1 MPERASNQPGPQHFC
16 LILNNNSVNSSSCL
30 QYTHQAWIDAR
41 PLIQDLP
48 SLLKII
54 QTGSAS
60 RQVVP
65 LRLLSGG
72 LPVHGRRQTVCIFA
86 ILTLKYNAWHTHTH
100 THSKPAVPLYQ
111 RVATAFWSAL
121 NLNIAHKPPACFFP
135 SHCNPSWNLKPFF
148 QRLVTKRH

>member
-1 MPERASNQPGPQHFC
+1 MAQMSKYWLSVVKLIIEKTECARESLKPTGPQHFC

-100 THSKPAVPLYQ
+100 THTLKACC
-111 RVATAFWSAL
+111 ATISACCHSFL
-121 NLNIAHKPPACFFP
+121 IC
-135 SHCNPSWNLKPFF
+135 LKPKYC
-148 QRLVTKRH
+148 T